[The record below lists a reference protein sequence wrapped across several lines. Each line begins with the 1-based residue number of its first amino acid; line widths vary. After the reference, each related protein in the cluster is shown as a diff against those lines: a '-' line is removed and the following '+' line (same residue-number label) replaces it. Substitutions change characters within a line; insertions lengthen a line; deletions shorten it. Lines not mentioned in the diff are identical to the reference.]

1 MTRLRC
7 ARACLAL
14 MCVYTLSI
22 GATAAFVPGTF
33 YEDFPFLAHW
43 VDRLPPFNEHLV
55 TDVGGLYLGFAVI
68 FGWAAWRPD
77 RALARAAAAAFLLVA
92 SLHLAFHA
100 AHLDGFGTRDA
111 IAELGA
117 LASLLIPPAVVPW
130 AIREPTRVG

>member
-22 GATAAFVPGTF
+22 GATAAFAPHTF
-33 YEDFPFLAHW
+33 YDDFPFLAHW

-55 TDVGGLYLGFAVI
+55 TDAGGLYLGFAVV

-77 RALARAAAAAFLLVA
+77 RALVRAAAAAF
-92 SLHLAFHA
+92 SSSRRS
-100 AHLDGFGTRDA
+100 TSR
-111 IAELGA
+111 
-117 LASLLIPPAVVPW
+117 STPPTSTGLE
-130 AIREPTRVG
+130 RPTQSPS

>member
-14 MCVYTLSI
+14 LCVYTLST
-22 GATAAFVPGTF
+22 GATAAFAPHTF
-33 YEDFPFLAHW
+33 YENFPFLAHW

-55 TDVGGLYLGFAVI
+55 TDIGGLYPGFAVV
-68 FGWAAWRPD
+68 FGWAAWKPD
-77 RALARAAAAAFLLVA
+77 RAMARGAAAAFLLVA

-100 AHLDGFGTRDA
+100 THLEGFETPDA

-117 LASLLIPPAVVPW
+117 LATLLIPPAVVLW
-130 AIREPTRVG
+130 AIHEPARVG